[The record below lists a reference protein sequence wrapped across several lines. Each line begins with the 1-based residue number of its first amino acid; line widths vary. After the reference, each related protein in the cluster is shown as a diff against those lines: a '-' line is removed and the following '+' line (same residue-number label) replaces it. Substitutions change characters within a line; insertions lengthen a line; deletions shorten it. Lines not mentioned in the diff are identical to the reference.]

1 MDGGGGRD
9 SNECGV
15 LPRHNKH
22 FHIATGKTEKA
33 QVLELSRS
41 GTGKPGKGL
50 LFYSTLKLFLVE
62 RFFFFREVF

>member
-62 RFFFFREVF
+62 RFFFREVF